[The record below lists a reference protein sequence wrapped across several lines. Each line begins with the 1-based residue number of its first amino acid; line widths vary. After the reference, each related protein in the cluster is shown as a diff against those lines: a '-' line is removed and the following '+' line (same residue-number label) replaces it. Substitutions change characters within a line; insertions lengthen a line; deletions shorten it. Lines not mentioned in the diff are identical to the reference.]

1 MKAKQERKGN
11 PWLLHVS
18 KCRQLKENKGKSLKE
33 VLKVAKV
40 TYKKK

>member
-1 MKAKQERKGN
+1 MEGNKKGN
-11 PWLLHVS
+11 PWLTHVK
-18 KCRQLKENKGKSLKE
+18 KCRALKENKGKSLKE